1 MHMLSRA
8 TENVQPD
15 CWEAIFFSAQVSKL
29 EILFFFPSFIYACVS
44 YLLLLVV
51 LLVQELLFF
60 LMVLKF

>member
-8 TENVQPD
+8 IENVQPD

-29 EILFFFPSFIYACVS
+29 EILIFPSFIYTCVS

-51 LLVQELLFF
+51 LLVQELLFS
-60 LMVLKF
+60 LMALKF